1 MIKEHARSIGGGGVD
16 LHIHVHQ
23 ISCKKNHTHTNQQGF
38 NAMRR
43 NIMFRTKVCF
53 AYFQIVS

>member
-1 MIKEHARSIGGGGVD
+1 MHVASGGGVD